1 MENYCH
7 DFGQALDGGEPSLH
21 CAAQLW
27 CVQESSGKAILYLAS
42 TNSFLQG
49 KHTRF
54 LDNLT
59 IVNVILVIRTKR
71 KPVFY

>member
-27 CVQESSGKAILYLAS
+27 CVKEPPGKAILYFAS
-42 TNSFLQG
+42 TSSFLQG

-54 LDNLT
+54 LEKLT

-71 KPVFY
+71 ELVFY